1 VHAATR
7 CSLTARRPFYACRAF
22 LDDQLLNVST
32 HQSTRRWSDSGHS
45 NWSWAASWASREVAA
60 SASRVP
66 QVTLVKRE
74 KLRPDE
80 PARAL

>member
-32 HQSTRRWSDSGHS
+32 HQSTRIGRGLRHGL
-45 NWSWAASWASREVAA
+45 
-60 SASRVP
+60 
-66 QVTLVKRE
+66 QE
-74 KLRPDE
+74 KSQPLRHE
-80 PARAL
+80 YRK